1 MEENNEVVQYQ
12 SAEIVRDAQ
21 YESQVD
27 IAKRYPRDLSRIV
40 QNAIAIVTMDS
51 ETAQTCNYTLPR
63 GGKKLSGESVHLA
76 RIIVQQYGNIRV
88 ESRVTGSDATQVH
101 AEAICFDLENNAAV
115 KSTTS
120 KSIVGKYGRY
130 KEDMI
135 VTTGKAAAAIAYRN
149 AVFSVVPKA
158 IVKKIYKAAIQTIT
172 GDISN
177 ETKLIKAR
185 TGALKFFKEEFGVEE
200 LEILTAL
207 GLNTANQIKSDQIVI
222 LRGMMQSL
230 KDGEFTVDEMFSRI
244 DEKAIKDPKV
254 NKPKKETDA
263 K

>member
-1 MEENNEVVQYQ
+1 MEQENQVVQFPQ
-12 SAEIVRDAQ
+12 GEIVRDSQ

-27 IAKRYPRDLSRIV
+27 IAKRYPRDLTRAI
-40 QNAIAIVTMDS
+40 QNSIAIVTMDE

-88 ESRVTGSDATQVH
+88 ESRVVNSDATQVH
-101 AEAICFDLENNAAV
+101 AEAVCFDLETNIAV

-149 AVFSVVPKA
+149 AVFSVIPKA
-158 IVKKIYKAAIQTIT
+158 VVSKVYKAAIQVIT

-177 ETKLIKAR
+177 ETKLIQARKKAL
-185 TGALKFFKEEFGVEE
+185 AYFKDEYTVEE
-200 LEILTAL
+200 KEILTAL
-207 GLNTANQIKSDQIVI
+207 GLNTINQIKSEQIVV
-222 LRGMMQSL
+222 LRGMIQSL
-230 KDGEFTVDEMFSRI
+230 KDGGFTVDEMFSRI
-244 DEKAIKDPKV
+244 DEKATKDPKV
-254 NKPKKETDA
+254 NKPKDSKDE

>member
-1 MEENNEVVQYQ
+1 MENEEIVQYQ
-12 SAEIVRDAQ
+12 GTEIVRDAQ

-27 IAKRYPRDLSRIV
+27 IAKRYPRDLTRAI
-40 QNAIAIVTMDS
+40 QNSIAIVTMDK
-51 ETAQTCNYTLPR
+51 ETATTCNYTLPR
-63 GGKKLSGESVHLA
+63 GGKSLSGESVHLA

-101 AEAICFDLENNAAV
+101 AEAVCFDLETNIAV

-149 AVFSVVPKA
+149 AVFSVIPKA
-158 IVKKIYKAAIQTIT
+158 VVSKIYKAAIQVIT

-185 TGALKFFKEEFGVEE
+185 TTALAYFKDEYTVKES
-200 LEILTAL
+200 EILAAL
-207 GLNTANQIKSDQIVI
+207 GLNSVNQIKGDQIVI
-222 LRGMMQSL
+222 LRGMIQSL
-230 KDGEFTVDEMFSRI
+230 TDGEFTVDEMFSRI
-244 DEKAIKDPKV
+244 PEEQTKNPKV
-254 NKPKKETDA
+254 NKPKDE
-263 K
+263 